1 VGSTAFR
8 QRRWG
13 SVVSSVL
20 CSWALV
26 ALLGAAASRAQSPA
40 RLAAD
45 IPPQPLAEAL
55 AAYARQ
61 TGLQLVFVS
70 EIARGKTSKGA
81 PAGLTQEAA
90 LTQLLDGTGL
100 RFEFLNERSVRIL
113 VAKPKL
119 PPAPAPPHEEHRG
132 GESITTVQEIVVTA
146 AQRDELQNHV
156 PISMGVWTPQ
166 SIEASGA
173 KDFATLADLTPG
185 VEFDAY
191 PDYSAGIET
200 NVAIRG
206 VNSDDGSTTAIYI
219 DDTPIP
225 TDPASSF
232 GREYPML
239 FDLERVEVLRGPQG
253 VSFGEGAEGGAV
265 RFITV
270 QPSLTNYSGFA
281 NSEFSETARA
291 APSYEVGAAVGGPL
305 TRDVLGFRLG
315 AWLQRDGGFVDRV
328 DPYTDTI
335 VDKNANWV
343 RNEAGNAAV
352 TIAPSESLQIT
363 PSFRYQS
370 TDVHD
375 TSAFFLSL
383 SDPARGVLRNG
394 SGLTQYYSDRFTLIS
409 LKAAAALGP
418 ADLGSVTAYSQR
430 HASALEDNATLDGLN
445 QTGYA
450 NAKADPVWLDQT
462 VLSQELRL
470 ASSDRTARLSW
481 IVGASYVH
489 AHYEESQDIAN
500 SALADGGALNGKQ
513 LVDRVRSQAGA
524 YVEVDLRLQQ
534 RLTASVGARVER
546 DSYDSFQQ
554 VEPISPLVGEQN
566 FSISGA
572 ATPVTPRFNLAY
584 QADANGLYYATVAK
598 GYRMGGPNDTVGVAC
613 PVSTPLTYRPDLV
626 WSYEI
631 GAKNSLFDEHL
642 QVDSGVF
649 YIAWQDMQLPIPLTN
664 CGLGF
669 TVNAGT
675 ATSDGFDLGLQAAL
689 SGHLKLALTAAYTN
703 AHYDETVTLNH
714 LVVVARGD
722 AIGALPLV
730 TPPWSVTTSAA
741 YEMAIAGARVTFSA
755 QDAFHSRNPGPFAS
769 DNPMAVTYA
778 PTRRANPSTNLLN
791 LRAAAVWSDFE
802 LSLFVNNALDSQPT
816 LQVRNHVSTDS
827 LLYATTF
834 RPRTIGVA
842 GRWRF

>member
-26 ALLGAAASRAQSPA
+26 ALLGATASRAQSPA
-40 RLAAD
+40 RLATD

-70 EIARGKTSKGA
+70 EIARGKTSNGA

-90 LTQLLDGTGL
+90 LSRLLDGTGL
-100 RFEFLNERSVRIL
+100 QFEFLNERSVRIL
-113 VAKPKL
+113 VAKPEL
-119 PPAPAPPHEEHRG
+119 PPAPAPPHEEHRS
-132 GESITTVQEIVVTA
+132 GESLTTIQEIVVTA
-146 AQRDELQNHV
+146 AQRDELQNRV

-166 SIEASGA
+166 AIEASGA

-206 VNSDDGSTTAIYI
+206 VNAKDGSTTAIYI

-253 VSFGEGAEGGAV
+253 VLFGEGAEGGAV

-270 QPSLTNYSGFA
+270 QPSLTNYSGVA
-281 NSEFSETARA
+281 NSEFSETARG
-291 APSYEVGAAVGGPL
+291 APSYQVGGAVGGPL
-305 TRDVLGFRLG
+305 TQDVLGFRLG
-315 AWLQRDGGFVDRV
+315 AWLQHDGGFVDRV

-335 VDKNANWV
+335 VDKNANGV
-343 RNEAGNAAV
+343 RSEAGNAAV

-383 SDPARGVLRNG
+383 SDPAGGVLRNG
-394 SGLTQYYSDRFTLIS
+394 SGLTQYYSDRFELVS
-409 LKAAAALGP
+409 LKVAAALGP
-418 ADLGSVTAYSQR
+418 ADLSGVTAYTQR

-450 NAKADPVWLDQT
+450 SAKADPVWLNQT
-462 VLSQELRL
+462 DLSQELRL
-470 ASSDRTARLSW
+470 ASSDRMARLSW

-489 AHYEESQDIAN
+489 AHCEESQDIAN
-500 SALADGGALNGKQ
+500 SVLADGGALNGKQ
-513 LVDRVRSQAGA
+513 LVDRVRSQVGA
-524 YVEVDLRLQQ
+524 YVEVDLQLRQ

-546 DSYDSFQQ
+546 DSYSSFQQ
-554 VEPISPLVGEQN
+554 VEPIAPLVGEQN

-584 QADANGLYYATVAK
+584 QADTYSLYYATVAE

-631 GAKNSLFDEHL
+631 GAKNSLFDERL
-642 QVDSGVF
+642 QVDSAVF
-649 YIAWQDMQLPIPLTN
+649 YIAWRDMQLPIPLTN

-669 TVNAGT
+669 AVNAGT

-689 SGHLKLALTAAYTN
+689 SEHLKISLTAAYTN
-703 AHYDETVTLNH
+703 AHYDETVTLNN

-741 YEMAIAGARVTFSA
+741 YEMAIAGARVTLSA

-769 DNPMAVTYA
+769 DDPMAVTYA
-778 PTRRANPSTNLLN
+778 PIRRADPSTNLLN
-791 LRAAAVWSDFE
+791 LRATAGWSDFE
-802 LSLFVNNALDSQPT
+802 LSLFVNNAIDSQPT

>member
-1 VGSTAFR
+1 MGSTAFR
-8 QRRWG
+8 QRRLG

-81 PAGLTQEAA
+81 PAGLTQDAA
-90 LTQLLDGTGL
+90 LTRLLDGTGL

-113 VAKPKL
+113 AAKPEL
-119 PPAPAPPHEEHRG
+119 PAAPAPPHEEHRG
-132 GESITTVQEIVVTA
+132 GESLTTIQEIIVTA
-146 AQRDELQNHV
+146 AQRDELQNRV
-156 PISMGVWTPQ
+156 PISMAVWTPQ
-166 SIEASGA
+166 AIEASGA
-173 KDFATLADLTPG
+173 KYFATLADLTPG

-206 VNSDDGSTTAIYI
+206 VNSKDGSTTAIYI

-253 VSFGEGAEGGAV
+253 VLLGEGAEGGAV

-281 NSEFSETARA
+281 NSEFSETTRA

-343 RNEAGNAAV
+343 RSEAANAAV

-375 TSAFFLSL
+375 TSAFFLRL
-383 SDPARGVLRNG
+383 SDPAHGVLRNG
-394 SGLTQYYSDRFTLIS
+394 SGLTQYYSDRFTLVS

-418 ADLGSVTAYSQR
+418 ADLGSVTAYIQR

-470 ASSDRTARLSW
+470 ASSDRTARLRW

-489 AHYEESQDIAN
+489 AHYEESQDIAT

-524 YVEVDLRLQQ
+524 YVEVDLRLRQ

-554 VEPISPLVGEQN
+554 VEPISSLVGQQN

-584 QADANGLYYATVAK
+584 QADANSLYYATVAK

-631 GAKNSLFDEHL
+631 GAKNTLFDEHL

-675 ATSDGFDLGLQAAL
+675 ATSDGFDLGLQLAL
-689 SGHLKLALTAAYTN
+689 SGHLKVALSAAYTN
-703 AHYDETVTLNH
+703 AHYNETVTLNN

-741 YEMAIAGARVTFSA
+741 YEMAIAGARVTLSA

-791 LRAAAVWSDFE
+791 LRATAGWSDFE
-802 LSLFVNNALDSQPT
+802 LSLFLNNALDSQPT
-816 LQVRNHVSTDS
+816 LQVRNHISTES

-842 GRWRF
+842 GKWRF

>member
-13 SVVSSVL
+13 AAAGSVL
-20 CSWALV
+20 CSLGLV

-40 RLAAD
+40 RLVAD

-61 TGLQLVFVS
+61 TGLQLVFLS

-90 LTQLLDGTGL
+90 LIRLLDGTGL

-113 VAKPKL
+113 VAKPEL
-119 PPAPAPPHEEHRG
+119 PPAPALPHEEHRG
-132 GESITTVQEIVVTA
+132 GESLTTIQEIIVTA
-146 AQRDELQNHV
+146 AQRDEPQNRV

-166 SIEASGA
+166 AIEVSGA

-206 VNSDDGSTTAIYI
+206 VNSKDGSTTAIYI
-219 DDTPIP
+219 DDTPLP

-253 VSFGEGAEGGAV
+253 VAFGEGSEGGAV

-305 TRDVLGFRLG
+305 TPDILGFRVG
-315 AWLQRDGGFVDRV
+315 AWSRRDGGFVDRV
-328 DPYTDTI
+328 DPYTDTM
-335 VDKNANWV
+335 VDKNSNWV
-343 RNEAGNAAV
+343 RSEAGNAAV
-352 TIAPSESLQIT
+352 TIAPSESLLVT

-375 TSAFFLSL
+375 TSTFFLSL
-383 SDPARGVLRNG
+383 SDPARGVLWNG
-394 SGLTQYYSDRFTLIS
+394 SGLTQYYSDQFTLVS

-418 ADLGSVTAYSQR
+418 ADLSSVTAYSQR
-430 HASALEDNATLDGLN
+430 HANALEDNATLDGLN
-445 QTGYA
+445 ETGYA
-450 NAKADPVWLDQT
+450 NAKADPVGLELN

-481 IVGASYVH
+481 IVGASYIH
-489 AHYEESQDIAN
+489 AHYEENQDIAN

-513 LVDRVRSQAGA
+513 RVDRVRSQVGA
-524 YVEVDLRLQQ
+524 YVQVDLRLRQ
-534 RLTASVGARVER
+534 RLTASIGARVER

-584 QADANGLYYATVAK
+584 QADANSLYYATVAK
-598 GYRMGGPNDTVGVAC
+598 GYRMGGPNDTVGLAC

-631 GAKNSLFDEHL
+631 GAKNSLFDQHL

-649 YIAWQDMQLPIPLTN
+649 YIAWQEMQLPVPLTN
-664 CGLGF
+664 CGIGF

-675 ATSDGFDLGLQAAL
+675 AASEGFDLGLQAAL
-689 SGHLKLALTAAYTN
+689 FGHLKVALTGAYTD
-703 AHYDETVTLNH
+703 ARYDETVTLNN

-741 YEMAIAGARVTFSA
+741 YEMAIAGARVTLSA

-791 LRAAAVWSDFE
+791 LRATTVWSDFE

-834 RPRTIGVA
+834 RPRTIGMA
-842 GRWRF
+842 GTWRF

>member
-1 VGSTAFR
+1 MSA
-8 QRRWG
+8 
-13 SVVSSVL
+13 VSIAL
-20 CSWALV
+20 CLWALV
-26 ALLGAAASRAQSPA
+26 ALLSAPASRAQSPA
-40 RLAAD
+40 ELTAD

-61 TGLQLVFVS
+61 TSLQVVFVS

-90 LTQLLDGTGL
+90 LTRLLEGTGL

-113 VAKPKL
+113 VAKPNL
-119 PPAPAPPHEEHRG
+119 PPAPPALPHQAHRG
-132 GESITTVQEIVVTA
+132 GESLTSDQEIIVTA
-146 AQRDELQNHV
+146 AQRDELENRV
-156 PISMGVWTPQ
+156 PISMIVWTPQ
-166 SIEASGA
+166 AIAASGT
-173 KDFATLADLTPG
+173 KDFATLANLTPG

-200 NVAIRG
+200 NVAIRA
-206 VNSDDGSTTAIYI
+206 VNSEDGSTTAIYI
-219 DDTPIP
+219 DDIPIP
-225 TDPASSF
+225 TDPGSSF

-239 FDLERVEVLRGPQG
+239 FDLQRVEVLRGPQG
-253 VSFGEGAEGGAV
+253 VLFGEGAEGGAV

-270 QPSLTNYSGFA
+270 QPSMTNYSGFA
-281 NSEFSETARA
+281 DSEFSETPRA
-291 APSYEVGAAVGGPL
+291 APSYEVAAAGGGPL
-305 TRDVLGFRLG
+305 IQDLVGFRLG
-315 AWLQRDGGFVDRV
+315 AWLRSDGGFVDRV

-343 RNEAGNAAV
+343 RSEEGNAAV

-363 PSFRYQS
+363 PSFRYRS

-375 TSAFFLSL
+375 TSAFFLGL
-383 SDPARGVLRNG
+383 SDPARGVLSNG
-394 SGLTQYYSDRFTLIS
+394 SGLTQYYRDRFTLGSI
-409 LKAAAALGP
+409 KAAAALGP
-418 ADLGSVTAYSQR
+418 ADLVSVTAYIQR
-430 HASALEDNATLDGLN
+430 NANALEDNATLDGLN

-462 VLSQELRL
+462 VLSQELRVS
-470 ASSDRTARLSW
+470 SSDRTARLNW
-481 IVGASYVH
+481 IVGASYIH
-489 AHYEESQDIAN
+489 AHYEENEDIST

-513 LVDRVRSQAGA
+513 LVDRVRSQVGA
-524 YVEVDLRLQQ
+524 YLEVDLRLLK
-534 RLTASVGARVER
+534 RLTASIGARVER

-554 VEPISPLVGEQN
+554 VEPISSLVGEQN

-584 QADANGLYYATVAK
+584 QADANSLYYATVAK

-613 PVSTPLTYRPDLV
+613 PVSTPLRYQPDMV
-626 WSYEI
+626 WSYEV

-642 QVDSGVF
+642 QVNSSVF
-649 YIAWQDMQLPIPLTN
+649 YITWQDMQLPVPLTN

-675 ATSDGFDLGLQAAL
+675 ATSDGFDLGLQMAL
-689 SGHLKLALTAAYTN
+689 SGHLKVALTAAYTD
-703 AHYDETVTLNH
+703 AHYDETVTLNN
-714 LVVVARGD
+714 LVVVSRGD
-722 AIGALPLV
+722 AIGVLPLV
-730 TPPWSVTTSAA
+730 TPPWSVTTSTA
-741 YEMAIAGARVTFSA
+741 YEMAIAGARVTLSA
-755 QDAFHSRNPGPFAS
+755 QDAFHSHNPGPFAS

-778 PTRRANPSTNLLN
+778 PTRRADPSTNLLN
-791 LRAAAVWSDFE
+791 LRATSVWSDFE

-834 RPRTIGVA
+834 RPRTIGVT
-842 GRWRF
+842 GRWSF

>member
-1 VGSTAFR
+1 MGSTAFR
-8 QRRWG
+8 QRRLG

-81 PAGLTQEAA
+81 PAGLTQDAA
-90 LTQLLDGTGL
+90 LTRLLDGTGL

-113 VAKPKL
+113 VAKPEL

-132 GESITTVQEIVVTA
+132 GESLTTIQEIIVTA
-146 AQRDELQNHV
+146 AQRDELQNRV
-156 PISMGVWTPQ
+156 PISMAVWTPQ
-166 SIEASGA
+166 AIEASGA
-173 KDFATLADLTPG
+173 KYFATLADLTPG

-206 VNSDDGSTTAIYI
+206 VNSKDGSTTAIYI

-253 VSFGEGAEGGAV
+253 VLLGEGAEGGAV

-343 RNEAGNAAV
+343 RSEAANAAV

-383 SDPARGVLRNG
+383 SDPAHGVLRNG
-394 SGLTQYYSDRFTLIS
+394 SGLTQYYSDRFTLVS

-418 ADLGSVTAYSQR
+418 ADLGSVTAYIQR

-489 AHYEESQDIAN
+489 AHYEESQDIAT

-513 LVDRVRSQAGA
+513 LVDRR
-524 YVEVDLRLQQ
+524 
-534 RLTASVGARVER
+534 
-546 DSYDSFQQ
+546 
-554 VEPISPLVGEQN
+554 
-566 FSISGA
+566 
-572 ATPVTPRFNLAY
+572 
-584 QADANGLYYATVAK
+584 
-598 GYRMGGPNDTVGVAC
+598 
-613 PVSTPLTYRPDLV
+613 
-626 WSYEI
+626 
-631 GAKNSLFDEHL
+631 
-642 QVDSGVF
+642 
-649 YIAWQDMQLPIPLTN
+649 
-664 CGLGF
+664 
-669 TVNAGT
+669 
-675 ATSDGFDLGLQAAL
+675 
-689 SGHLKLALTAAYTN
+689 
-703 AHYDETVTLNH
+703 
-714 LVVVARGD
+714 
-722 AIGALPLV
+722 
-730 TPPWSVTTSAA
+730 
-741 YEMAIAGARVTFSA
+741 
-755 QDAFHSRNPGPFAS
+755 
-769 DNPMAVTYA
+769 
-778 PTRRANPSTNLLN
+778 
-791 LRAAAVWSDFE
+791 
-802 LSLFVNNALDSQPT
+802 
-816 LQVRNHVSTDS
+816 
-827 LLYATTF
+827 
-834 RPRTIGVA
+834 
-842 GRWRF
+842 

>member
-1 VGSTAFR
+1 
-8 QRRWG
+8 
-13 SVVSSVL
+13 VSSIL
-20 CSWALV
+20 CAWALV
-26 ALLGAAASRAQSPA
+26 ALLGAPASRAQSPA
-40 RLAAD
+40 RLTAD
-45 IPPQPLAEAL
+45 IPPQPLAGAL
-55 AAYARQ
+55 AEYARQ

-81 PAGLTQEAA
+81 PAGLVQDAA
-90 LTQLLDGTGL
+90 LTRLLDGTGL
-100 RFEFLNERSVRIL
+100 RFEFLNERSVHIL
-113 VAKPKL
+113 VAKPTL
-119 PPAPAPPHEEHRG
+119 PPAPAPPHAEHRS
-132 GESITTVQEIVVTA
+132 GESLTTMPEIIVTA
-146 AQRDELQNHV
+146 EQRDELQKAV
-156 PISMGVWTPQ
+156 PISMGVWTPRE
-166 SIEASGA
+166 IEASGA

-200 NVAIRG
+200 NIAIRG
-206 VNSDDGSTTAIYI
+206 VNSSDGSTTAVYI

-225 TDPASSF
+225 TDPSGSF

-239 FDLERVEVLRGPQG
+239 FDLDRVEVLRGPQG

-265 RFITV
+265 RFITA

-281 NSEFSETARA
+281 NSEFSETENA
-291 APSYEVGAAVGGPL
+291 APSYEVGAAAGGPL
-305 TRDVLGFRLG
+305 TRDFSGFRLG
-315 AWLQRDGGFVDRV
+315 AWLRRDGGFVDRV
-328 DPYTDTI
+328 DPYAGTI
-335 VDKNANWV
+335 VDKNANWA
-343 RNEAGNAAV
+343 RSEAGNAAV
-352 TIAPSESLQIT
+352 TIAPSGWLQIT

-375 TSAFFLSL
+375 TSAFFLGL

-394 SGLTQYYSDRFTLIS
+394 SGLTQYDEDRFTLIS
-409 LKAAAALGP
+409 LKAAAALGF
-418 ADLGSVTAYSQR
+418 ADLDSVSAYIQR
-430 HASALEDNATLDGLN
+430 HANALEDNATLDGLN
-445 QTGYA
+445 RAGYA
-450 NAKADPVWLDQT
+450 NATADPVLLDQT
-462 VLSQELRL
+462 VLSQQLRL
-470 ASSDRTARLSW
+470 ASSDRKARLSW

-489 AHYEESQDIAN
+489 AHYDENQDIAN

-513 LVDRVRSQAGA
+513 LVDRVRSQVGA
-524 YVEVDLRLQQ
+524 YVDVDLRLGP

-546 DSYDSFQQ
+546 DSYESFQQ
-554 VEPISPLVGEQN
+554 VQPISSLVGEQE

-572 ATPVTPRFNLAY
+572 ATPVTPRFNLAF
-584 QADANGLYYATVAK
+584 QADANSLYYATVAE

-613 PVSTPLTYRPDLV
+613 PVNTPLTYRPDSV

-631 GAKNSLFDEHL
+631 GAKNNLFDEHL
-642 QVDSGVF
+642 QVDGSVF

-689 SGHLKLALTAAYTN
+689 SGHLKIALTAAYTD
-703 AHYDETVTLNH
+703 AHYDETVTLNN

-741 YEMAIAGARVTFSA
+741 YEMAIAGARVTLSA
-755 QDAFHSRNPGPFAS
+755 YDAFHSSNPGPFAS
-769 DNPMAVTYA
+769 DKPMAVTYA
-778 PTRRANPSTNLLN
+778 PIRQADPSTNLLN
-791 LRAAAVWSDFE
+791 LRATAVWTQFE
-802 LSLFVNNALDSQPT
+802 LSFFVNNVLDSQPT

-834 RPRTIGVA
+834 RPRTIGV
-842 GRWRF
+842 GGTFRF

>member
-1 VGSTAFR
+1 MGSTAFR

-26 ALLGAAASRAQSPA
+26 TLLGAAASRAQSPA

-81 PAGLTQEAA
+81 PAGLTHEAA
-90 LTQLLDGTGL
+90 LTRLLDGTGL

-113 VAKPKL
+113 VAKPEL

-132 GESITTVQEIVVTA
+132 GESLTTIQEIIVTA
-146 AQRDELQNHV
+146 AQRDELQNRV
-156 PISMGVWTPQ
+156 PITMAVWTPQ
-166 SIEASGA
+166 AIEASGA
-173 KDFATLADLTPG
+173 KYFATLADLTPG

-206 VNSDDGSTTAIYI
+206 VNSKDGSTAAIYI

-253 VSFGEGAEGGAV
+253 VLFSEGAEGGAV

-281 NSEFSETARA
+281 NSEFSETEHA

-315 AWLQRDGGFVDRV
+315 AWLRRDGGFVDRV

-343 RNEAGNAAV
+343 RSEAANAAV

-394 SGLTQYYSDRFTLIS
+394 SGLTQYYSDRFTLVS

-418 ADLGSVTAYSQR
+418 ADLGSVTAYIQR

-470 ASSDRTARLSW
+470 ASSDRMARLSW
-481 IVGASYVH
+481 IVGATYVH
-489 AHYEESQDIAN
+489 AHYEESQDIAT

-524 YVEVDLRLQQ
+524 YVEVDLRLRQ
-534 RLTASVGARVER
+534 RLTVSVGARVER

-554 VEPISPLVGEQN
+554 VEPISSLVGEQN

-584 QADANGLYYATVAK
+584 QADASSLYYATVAK

-642 QVDSGVF
+642 HVDSSVF

-675 ATSDGFDLGLQAAL
+675 ATSDGFDLGLQLAL
-689 SGHLKLALTAAYTN
+689 SGHLKVALTTAYTN
-703 AHYDETVTLNH
+703 AHYNETVTLNN

-741 YEMAIAGARVTFSA
+741 YEMAVAGARVTLSA
-755 QDAFHSRNPGPFAS
+755 EDAFHSRNPGPFAS

-791 LRAAAVWSDFE
+791 LRATAGWSDFE

-816 LQVRNHVSTDS
+816 LQVRNHISTES

-842 GRWRF
+842 GKWRF

>member
-1 VGSTAFR
+1 MSA
-8 QRRWG
+8 
-13 SVVSSVL
+13 VSIVL
-20 CSWALV
+20 CLWALI
-26 ALLGAAASRAQSPA
+26 ALLSAPASRAQSPA
-40 RLAAD
+40 ELAAD

-61 TGLQLVFVS
+61 TNLQVVFVS

-81 PAGLTQEAA
+81 PAGLTQEVA
-90 LTQLLDGTGL
+90 LTRLLEGTGL

-113 VAKPKL
+113 VAKPNV
-119 PPAPAPPHEEHRG
+119 PPAPVLPPEAHRG
-132 GESITTVQEIVVTA
+132 GESLTSDQEIIVTA
-146 AQRDELQNHV
+146 AQRDELQNRV

-166 SIEASGA
+166 AIAALGA
-173 KDFATLADLTPG
+173 MDFATLANLTPG

-206 VNSDDGSTTAIYI
+206 VNSEDGSTTAIYI
-219 DDTPIP
+219 DDIPIP

-239 FDLERVEVLRGPQG
+239 FDLQRVEVLRGPQG
-253 VSFGEGAEGGAV
+253 VLFGEGAEGGAV

-281 NSEFSETARA
+281 DSEFSETPRA
-291 APSYEVGAAVGGPL
+291 APSYEVAAAGGGPL
-305 TRDVLGFRLG
+305 IQDLVGFRLG

-328 DPYTDTI
+328 DPYTDSN

-343 RNEAGNAAV
+343 RSEGGNAAV

-363 PSFRYQS
+363 PSFRYRS

-375 TSAFFLSL
+375 TSAFFLGL
-383 SDPARGVLRNG
+383 SDPARGVLSNG
-394 SGLTQYYSDRFTLIS
+394 SGLTQYYRDRFTLGS

-418 ADLGSVTAYSQR
+418 ADLVSVTAYIQR
-430 HASALEDNATLDGLN
+430 NANALEDNATLDGLN

-462 VLSQELRL
+462 VLSQELRVS
-470 ASSDRTARLSW
+470 SSDRTARLNW
-481 IVGASYVH
+481 IVGASYIH
-489 AHYEESQDIAN
+489 AHYKENEDIST

-513 LVDRVRSQAGA
+513 LVDRVRSQIGA
-524 YVEVDLRLQQ
+524 YLEVDLRLLK

-554 VEPISPLVGEQN
+554 VEPISSLVGEQN

-584 QADANGLYYATVAK
+584 QADANSLYYATVAK

-613 PVSTPLTYRPDLV
+613 PVSTPLRYQPDLV
-626 WSYEI
+626 WSYEV

-642 QVDSGVF
+642 QVNSSVF
-649 YIAWQDMQLPIPLTN
+649 YITWQDMQLPIPLTN

-675 ATSDGFDLGLQAAL
+675 ATSDGFDLGLQVAL
-689 SGHLKLALTAAYTN
+689 SGHLKVALTAAYTD
-703 AHYDETVTLNH
+703 AHYDETVTLNN
-714 LVVVARGD
+714 LVVVSRGD
-722 AIGALPLV
+722 AIGVLPLV
-730 TPPWSVTTSAA
+730 TPPWSVTTSTA
-741 YEMAIAGARVTFSA
+741 YEMAIAGAHVTLSA
-755 QDAFHSRNPGPFAS
+755 QDAFHSHNPGPFAS

-778 PTRRANPSTNLLN
+778 PTRRADPSTNLLN
-791 LRAAAVWSDFE
+791 LRATSVWSDFE
-802 LSLFVNNALDSQPT
+802 LSLFVNNALDSQPI

-834 RPRTIGVA
+834 RPRTIGVT
-842 GRWRF
+842 GRWSF

>member
-1 VGSTAFR
+1 MGSTAFR

-13 SVVSSVL
+13 PVVSSVL
-20 CSWALV
+20 CSWVLV
-26 ALLGAAASRAQSPA
+26 ALLGAPASRAQSPT

-90 LTQLLDGTGL
+90 LTRLLDGTGL

-113 VAKPKL
+113 VAKPEL

-132 GESITTVQEIVVTA
+132 GESLTTIQEIIVTA
-146 AQRDELQNHV
+146 AQRDELQNRV
-156 PISMGVWTPQ
+156 PITMAVWTPQ
-166 SIEASGA
+166 AIEASGA
-173 KDFATLADLTPG
+173 KYFATLADLTPG

-206 VNSDDGSTTAIYI
+206 VNSKDGSTAAIYI

-253 VSFGEGAEGGAV
+253 VLFGEGAEGGAV

-281 NSEFSETARA
+281 NSEFSETEHA

-315 AWLQRDGGFVDRV
+315 AWLRRDGGFVDRV

-343 RNEAGNAAV
+343 RSEAANAAV

-394 SGLTQYYSDRFTLIS
+394 SGLTQYYSDRFTLVS

-418 ADLGSVTAYSQR
+418 ADLGSVTAYIQR

-489 AHYEESQDIAN
+489 AHYEEIQDIAT

-524 YVEVDLRLQQ
+524 YVEVDLRLRQ
-534 RLTASVGARVER
+534 RLTVSAGARVER

-554 VEPISPLVGEQN
+554 VEPISSLVGEQN

-584 QADANGLYYATVAK
+584 QADANSLYYATVAK

-642 QVDSGVF
+642 QVDSSVF

-675 ATSDGFDLGLQAAL
+675 ATSDGFDLGLQLAL
-689 SGHLKLALTAAYTN
+689 SGHLKVALTAAYTN
-703 AHYDETVTLNH
+703 AHYNETVTLNN

-741 YEMAIAGARVTFSA
+741 YEMAVAGARVTLSA

-791 LRAAAVWSDFE
+791 LRATAGWSDFE
-802 LSLFVNNALDSQPT
+802 LSLFVNNALDSEPT
-816 LQVRNHVSTDS
+816 LQVRNHISTES

-842 GRWRF
+842 GKWRF

>member
-1 VGSTAFR
+1 MGSTAFR

-13 SVVSSVL
+13 SVVGGVL

-81 PAGLTQEAA
+81 PAGLTQVAA
-90 LTQLLDGTGL
+90 LTRLLDGTGL

-113 VAKPKL
+113 VAKPEL

-132 GESITTVQEIVVTA
+132 GESLTTIEEIVVTA
-146 AQRDELQNHV
+146 AQRDELQNRV
-156 PISMGVWTPQ
+156 PISMAVWTPQ
-166 SIEASGA
+166 AIEASGA
-173 KDFATLADLTPG
+173 KYFATLADLTPG

-206 VNSDDGSTTAIYI
+206 VNSKDGSTTAIYI

-225 TDPASSF
+225 TDPGSSF

-281 NSEFSETARA
+281 DSEFSETARG

-315 AWLQRDGGFVDRV
+315 ASLQRDGGFVDRV
-328 DPYTDTI
+328 DPYIDTI
-335 VDKNANWV
+335 VDKNSNWV
-343 RNEAGNAAV
+343 RSEAANAAV

-383 SDPARGVLRNG
+383 SDPARGILWNG
-394 SGLTQYYSDRFTLIS
+394 SGLTQYYYDRFTLVS
-409 LKAAAALGP
+409 LKTAAALGP
-418 ADLGSVTAYSQR
+418 ADLGSVTAYIQR

-450 NAKADPVWLDQT
+450 NAKADPLWLDQT

-489 AHYEESQDIAN
+489 AHYEESQDIAT

-513 LVDRVRSQAGA
+513 LVDRVRSQVGA
-524 YVEVDLRLQQ
+524 YVEVDLRLRQ

-554 VEPISPLVGEQN
+554 VEPISSLVGEQN

-584 QADANGLYYATVAK
+584 QADANNLYYATVAK

-642 QVDSGVF
+642 QVDSSVF
-649 YIAWQDMQLPIPLTN
+649 YIAWQDMQLPVPLTN

-675 ATSDGFDLGLQAAL
+675 ATSDGFDLGLQVAL
-689 SGHLKLALTAAYTN
+689 SGHLKVALTAAYTN
-703 AHYDETVTLNH
+703 AHYDETVTLNN

-741 YEMAIAGARVTFSA
+741 YEMAVAGARVTLSA

-778 PTRRANPSTNLLN
+778 PTRRANPSNNLLN
-791 LRAAAVWSDFE
+791 LRATAGWSDFE
-802 LSLFVNNALDSQPT
+802 LSLFVNNALDSEPT
-816 LQVRNHVSTDS
+816 LQVRNHISTES

>member
-1 VGSTAFR
+1 M
-8 QRRWG
+8 
-13 SVVSSVL
+13 SSVL

-26 ALLGAAASRAQSPA
+26 ALLGAAASRAQSTA

-70 EIARGKTSKGA
+70 ELARGKISKGA
-81 PAGLTQEAA
+81 RAGLTQDAA

-100 RFEFLNERSVRIL
+100 GFEFMNERSVRIL

-119 PPAPAPPHEEHRG
+119 PSTPAPPHEEHRSS
-132 GESITTVQEIVVTA
+132 ESLTTIQEIIVTA
-146 AQRDELQNHV
+146 VQRDELQNHV
-156 PISMGVWTPQ
+156 PISIGIWTPQ
-166 SIEASGA
+166 AIEASGA

-206 VNSDDGSTTAIYI
+206 VNSNDGSTTAIYI

-253 VSFGEGAEGGAV
+253 VLFGEGAEGGAV

-281 NSEFSETARA
+281 NSEFSETARG
-291 APSYEVGAAVGGPL
+291 APSYQVGGALGGPL
-305 TRDVLGFRLG
+305 TQDVLGFRLG

-328 DPYTDTI
+328 DPYTDTDTI

-343 RNEAGNAAV
+343 RSEAGSAAV
-352 TIAPSESLQIT
+352 TIAPSESVQIV

-383 SDPARGVLRNG
+383 SDPARGVLWNG
-394 SGLTQYYSDRFTLIS
+394 SGLTQYYSDQFKLIS
-409 LKAAAALGP
+409 LKAAAALGA
-418 ADLGSVTAYSQR
+418 ADLSSVTAYTQR

-470 ASSDRTARLSW
+470 TSSDRTARLNW

-513 LVDRVRSQAGA
+513 RVDRVRSQVGA
-524 YVEVDLRLQQ
+524 YVEADLRLRP

-546 DSYDSFQQ
+546 DSYSSFQQ

-566 FSISGA
+566 FSISGV

-584 QADANGLYYATVAK
+584 QADANNLYYATVAK
-598 GYRMGGPNDTVGVAC
+598 GYRMGGPNDTVGLAC

-631 GAKNSLFDEHL
+631 GTKNSLFDEHL

-649 YIAWQDMQLPIPLTN
+649 YIAWQDMQLPVPLTN

-675 ATSDGFDLGLQAAL
+675 ATSEGFDLGLQAAL
-689 SGHLKLALTAAYTN
+689 SGHLKVALTAAYTD
-703 AHYDETVTLNH
+703 AHYDETVTLNN

-741 YEMAIAGARVTFSA
+741 YEMAIGSARLTLSV
-755 QDAFHSRNPGPFAS
+755 QDAFRSRNPGPFAS
-769 DNPMAVTYA
+769 DNPLAVTYA
-778 PTRRANPSTNLLN
+778 PTRRADPSTNLLN
-791 LRAAAVWSDFE
+791 LRATAIWSGFE
-802 LSLFVNNALDSQPT
+802 LSLFANNALDSQPT
-816 LQVRNHVSTDS
+816 LEVRNHVSTDS

-842 GRWRF
+842 GRWQF

>member
-1 VGSTAFR
+1 MGSTAVR

-13 SVVSSVL
+13 SAVSSVL
-20 CSWALV
+20 CSVALV
-26 ALLGAAASRAQSPA
+26 ALLGAAASRAQSPT

-81 PAGLTQEAA
+81 PAGLTQDAT
-90 LTQLLDGTGL
+90 LTRLLDGTGL
-100 RFEFLNERSVRIL
+100 RFEFMNERSVRIF
-113 VAKPKL
+113 AARPEL
-119 PPAPAPPHEEHRG
+119 PPEPVPPHEEHRG
-132 GESITTVQEIVVTA
+132 GESLTTIQEIVVTA
-146 AQRDELQNHV
+146 AQRDQLQNRV
-156 PISMGVWTPQ
+156 PISMGVWTPKA
-166 SIEASGA
+166 IEASGA

-185 VEFDAY
+185 VEFEAY

-206 VNSDDGSTTAIYI
+206 VNSKDGSTTAIYM

-253 VSFGEGAEGGAV
+253 VLFGEGAEGGAV

-270 QPSLTNYSGFA
+270 QPSLTNYGGFA
-281 NSEFSETARA
+281 NSEFSETARG
-291 APSYEVGAAVGGPL
+291 APSYQVGAAVGGPL
-305 TRDVLGFRLG
+305 TQDVLGFRLG
-315 AWLQRDGGFVDRV
+315 ATLQRDGGFVDRV

-335 VDKNANWV
+335 VDKNVNWV

-352 TIAPSESLQIT
+352 TIAPSELLQIT
-363 PSFRYQS
+363 SSFRYQS

-383 SDPARGVLRNG
+383 SDPARGVLWNG
-394 SGLTQYYSDRFTLIS
+394 SGLTQYYSDRFTLVS
-409 LKAAAALGP
+409 LKVAAALGP
-418 ADLGSVTAYSQR
+418 ADLSSVTAYTQR
-430 HASALEDNATLDGLN
+430 HASALEDNATLDGLT

-450 NAKADPVWLDQT
+450 DAKADPVWLDQT
-462 VLSQELRL
+462 VLSQALRL

-481 IVGASYVH
+481 IVGASYVR

-513 LVDRVRSQAGA
+513 LVDRVRSQGGA

-546 DSYDSFQQ
+546 DSYNSFQQ
-554 VEPISPLVGEQN
+554 VEPISSIVGQQN
-566 FSISGA
+566 FSIHGA

-584 QADANGLYYATVAK
+584 QADTDSLYYATVAE

-613 PVSTPLTYRPDLV
+613 PVSTPLRYRPDSV

-631 GAKNSLFDEHL
+631 GAKNSLFDERL

-649 YIAWQDMQLPIPLTN
+649 YIAWRDMQLPIPLTN

-669 TVNAGT
+669 AVNAGT
-675 ATSDGFDLGLQAAL
+675 ATSDGFDLGLQAAF
-689 SGHLKLALTAAYTN
+689 SGHLKVALTAAYTD
-703 AHYDETVTLNH
+703 AHYDERVTLNN
-714 LVVVARGD
+714 LVVVSRGD

-730 TPPWSVTTSAA
+730 VAPWSVTTSAA
-741 YEMAIAGARVTFSA
+741 YEMAVAGARVTLSA

-769 DNPMAVTYA
+769 DDPMAVTYA
-778 PTRRANPSTNLLN
+778 PTRRADPSTNLLN
-791 LRAAAVWSDFE
+791 LRATAVWSVIE
-802 LSLFVNNALDSQPT
+802 LSLFVNNALDSQPA

-842 GRWRF
+842 GTLRF

>member
-1 VGSTAFR
+1 MGSTALR

-20 CSWALV
+20 CSWAL
-26 ALLGAAASRAQSPA
+26 ATLLGAAASRAQSPA

-61 TGLQLVFVS
+61 TRLQLVFVS

-113 VAKPKL
+113 VAKPEL

-132 GESITTVQEIVVTA
+132 GESLTTIQEIIVTA
-146 AQRDELQNHV
+146 AQRDELQNGV
-156 PISMGVWTPQ
+156 PISMAVWTPQ
-166 SIEASGA
+166 AIEASGA

-206 VNSDDGSTTAIYI
+206 VNSKDGSTTAIYI

-305 TRDVLGFRLG
+305 IRDVLGFRLG
-315 AWLQRDGGFVDRV
+315 ASLRRDGGFVDRV

-335 VDKNANWV
+335 VDKNSNWV
-343 RNEAGNAAV
+343 RSEGGNAAV

-383 SDPARGVLRNG
+383 SDPALGVLRNG
-394 SGLTQYYSDRFTLIS
+394 SGLTQYYSDRFTLVS

-418 ADLGSVTAYSQR
+418 ADLGSVTAYNQR
-430 HASALEDNATLDGLN
+430 HASALEDNASLDGLN

-470 ASSDRTARLSW
+470 TSSDRTARLSW
-481 IVGASYVH
+481 IAGASYVH
-489 AHYEESQDIAN
+489 AHYEERQDIAT

-513 LVDRVRSQAGA
+513 LVDRVRSQVGA
-524 YVEVDLRLQQ
+524 YVEVDLRLRQ

-554 VEPISPLVGEQN
+554 VEPISSLVGEQN

-584 QADANGLYYATVAK
+584 QADANSLYYATVAK

-613 PVSTPLTYRPDLV
+613 PVSTPLTYRPDSV

-649 YIAWQDMQLPIPLTN
+649 YIAWQNMQLPIPLTN

-675 ATSDGFDLGLQAAL
+675 ATSDGFDLGLQVAL
-689 SGHLKLALTAAYTN
+689 SGHLKVSLTTAYTN
-703 AHYDETVTLNH
+703 AHYDETITLNN

-741 YEMAIAGARVTFSA
+741 YEMAIAGARVTLSA

-778 PTRRANPSTNLLN
+778 PTRRVNPSTNLLN

-834 RPRTIGVA
+834 RPRTIGMA